1 MQRNTLSQQQQL
13 KQTAAQTV
21 QLMRLVELSTTN
33 LEQEILKEVEENPA
47 LEVEHNIDIQE
58 EEPLAQENSVDE
70 LNHNLEDFEDFYDN
84 DEYDSY
90 NDYRLEESN
99 RSKDDTYFSPTA
111 TYNTSFQENLLQQLQ
126 EFELSEKDILI
137 AEYLIGCLDET
148 GYLLVDLQNIV
159 MDFLLTYNLQ
169 ITDKEVEYILK
180 NVVQQF
186 EPVGIGARN
195 IQECLL
201 LQLHLKKETEAV
213 AFAKKILINYFDIF
227 TKKQYERLQSLLK
240 INGEMLKNVIN
251 EILKLNPYP
260 VFASA
265 AMENRSTQITPDF
278 IITVEEGELVL
289 NLNNY
294 HIPKLKVNQEF
305 RNQFAVHNPHLSKE
319 KKMEVEQFIRDN
331 VAQAKSFIGTLNL
344 RELVLFDTMYAIMD
358 KQRTYFLSGDD
369 KDLKPMILKDIAA
382 RVNLDVSTVSRVSN
396 SKYVQT
402 PFGTIPL
409 KHLFSESIGNEEVSS
424 KEVKSIIAELIESE
438 NKMKPLTDDEL
449 CTRLKEKGYEIA
461 RRTIAKYREQLSI
474 PVARL
479 RKEI

>member
-1 MQRNTLSQQQQL
+1 MQKHSLSQRQEL

-47 LEVEHNIDIQE
+47 LEIDHDVDIQE
-58 EEPLAQENSVDE
+58 QELQEQLEPDSHET
-70 LNHNLEDFEDFYDN
+70 LEGFEDYYDN

-90 NDYRLEESN
+90 DYRLQENNQPKDEYNFFPAASYSN
-99 RSKDDTYFSPTA
+99 
-111 TYNTSFQENLLQQLQ
+111 SFQENLLQQLH
-126 EFELSEKDILI
+126 EFELSEKEFLI

-148 GYLLVDLQNIV
+148 GYLLVDTQSIV
-159 MDFLLTYNLQ
+159 MDFLLTYNMQ
-169 ITDKEVEYILK
+169 ITHQEVEKILK
-180 NVVQQF
+180 NVIQQF

-195 IQECLL
+195 IQECLM
-201 LQLHLKKETEAV
+201 LQLNLKEENAIIKLS
-213 AFAKKILINYFDIF
+213 KKILNEHFEIF
-227 TKKQYERLQSLLK
+227 TKKQYDKLQTLLHVS
-240 INGEMLKNVIN
+240 NEDLKNVVN
-251 EILKLNPYP
+251 EIIKLHPYP

-265 AMENRSTQITPDF
+265 TLDNKANQITPDF
-278 IITVEEGELVL
+278 IITIEDGKLVL

-294 HIPKLKVNQEF
+294 HIPKVRVNQEF
-305 RNQFAVHNPHLSKE
+305 KNQFSLYNSHLSKE
-319 KKMEVEQFIRDN
+319 KKWEAEQFIKEN

-358 KQRTYFLSGDD
+358 KQRAYFLSGDD

-382 RVNLDVSTVSRVSN
+382 AVKMDISTVSRVSN

-409 KHLFSESIGNEEVSS
+409 KHFFSESIGSEDISS
-424 KEVKSIIAELIESE
+424 KEVKSIITELIENE
-438 NKMKPLTDDEL
+438 NKKKPLPDEIL
-449 CTRLKEKGYEIA
+449 CKILKAKGYEIA
-461 RRTIAKYREQLSI
+461 RRTVAKYREQLNI
-474 PVARL
+474 PIARL

>member
-1 MQRNTLSQQQQL
+1 MQKNTLSQQQQL

-33 LEQEILKEVEENPA
+33 LEQEIIKEVEENPA
-47 LEVEHNIDIQE
+47 LEIDQEVEIQE
-58 EEPLAQENSVDE
+58 EDPLVTE
-70 LNHNLEDFEDFYDN
+70 LAHNLDDFDDFYDN

-90 NDYRLEESN
+90 NDYRLEDNN

-111 TYNTSFQENLLQQLQ
+111 TYDTSFQENLLQQLH
-126 EFELSEKDILI
+126 EFELSERDTLI
-137 AEYLIGCLDET
+137 AEYLTGCLDET
-148 GYLLVDLQNIV
+148 GYLLVDIQNIV

-169 ITDKEVEYILK
+169 ITNKEVENILK
-180 NVVQQF
+180 NVIQQF
-186 EPVGIGARN
+186 EPVGVGARN

-201 LQLHLKKETEAV
+201 LQLHLKEETPTV
-213 AFAKKILINYFDIF
+213 ALAKKILNEHFETF
-227 TKKQYERLQSLLK
+227 TKKQYEKLQSLLK
-240 INGEMLKNVIN
+240 INGETLKNAIN
-251 EILKLNPYP
+251 EILKLHPYP

-265 AMENRSTQITPDF
+265 ALENRSTQITPDF
-278 IITVEEGELVL
+278 IITIEEGELIL

-305 RNQFAVHNPHLSKE
+305 KNQFSLHNPHLSKE
-319 KKMEVEQFIRDN
+319 KKMEAEQFIKDN
-331 VAQAKSFIGTLNL
+331 VAQAKSFIGTLSL

-358 KQRTYFLSGDD
+358 KQRAYFLSGDD

-402 PFGTIPL
+402 PFGTISL

-424 KEVKSIIAELIESE
+424 KEVKSIITELIETE
-438 NKMKPLTDDEL
+438 NKAKPLTDDEL
-449 CTRLKEKGYEIA
+449 CHRLKEKGYEIA
-461 RRTIAKYREQLSI
+461 RRTIAKYREQLNI